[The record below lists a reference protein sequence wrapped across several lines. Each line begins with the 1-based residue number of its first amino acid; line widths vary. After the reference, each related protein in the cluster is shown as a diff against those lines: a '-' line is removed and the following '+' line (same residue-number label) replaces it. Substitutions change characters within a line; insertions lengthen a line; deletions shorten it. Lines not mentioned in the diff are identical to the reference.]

1 MRGRLRFLWQF
12 LTAYRTTGAV
22 TPSSRRLAEALV
34 RPLFSRDGAPLR
46 LLEAGP
52 GTGAVTEAIVPHL
65 RAGDRLTLYEVNPAF
80 AEHLRRRFESDPRF
94 VPVRD
99 RVRVVEDTVEN
110 CDERDYDH
118 AVCGI
123 PFTNFPPDLVQR
135 ILGAMWERLRPGGTL
150 SYFEYWGLRR
160 VAGVAARRETRE
172 RVRGVARV
180 TDEFHRRFGEQRR
193 IVVWNMPPAIAHTLR
208 KPR

>member
-1 MRGRLRFLWQF
+1 MRGRLKFLWQF
-12 LTAYRTTGAV
+12 LTAYRTTGAL

-34 RPLFSRDGAPLR
+34 RPLSARDGQPIR
-46 LLEAGP
+46 VLEAGP

-80 AEHLRRRFESDPRF
+80 AEHLRRRFESDPRLA
-94 VPVRD
+94 PARD
-99 RVRVVEDTVEN
+99 RVRIVEDTVER

-123 PFTNFPPDLVQR
+123 PFTNFPADLVRR

-160 VAGVAARRETRE
+160 VAGIAARRETRE
-172 RVRGVARV
+172 RVREVARV
-180 TDEFHRRFGEQRR
+180 TDDFHRRFGAQRE
-193 IVVWNMPPAIAHTLR
+193 IVVWNMPPAVAHTLR
-208 KPR
+208 KP